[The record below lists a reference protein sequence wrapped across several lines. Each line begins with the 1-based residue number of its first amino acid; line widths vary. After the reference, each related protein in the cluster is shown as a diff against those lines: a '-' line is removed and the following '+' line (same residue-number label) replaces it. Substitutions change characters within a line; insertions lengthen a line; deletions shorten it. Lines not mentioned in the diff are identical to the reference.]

1 MNNSAFNGSEIA
13 LSKPLAGLELPIT
26 VSPSKDFRETFDRES
41 EPVTFGQVAKF
52 LSVPFRDEGMTA
64 EEFSKLTPED
74 KRKRDGVAGHWL
86 PGRARSSKDL
96 ISNYSQSFFVFDVL
110 DWRREEFEELIRIC
124 LIPDAFAVI
133 MHSLRGHTPD
143 NPRVRIIYPLFTPI
157 SLAEAYLAQPKVPE
171 LLCHLG
177 LSGRVVGE
185 RLSEV
190 DRSLELPN
198 VSWDEDY
205 WFRTIEG
212 TPIFADTILEMLS
225 DGVGPH

>member
-1 MNNSAFNGSEIA
+1 MGDDVVNHQIW
-13 LSKPLAGLELPIT
+13 
-26 VSPSKDFRETFDRES
+26 VS
-41 EPVTFGQVAKF
+41 
-52 LSVPFRDEGMTA
+52 
-64 EEFSKLTPED
+64 
-74 KRKRDGVAGHWL
+74 
-86 PGRARSSKDL
+86 
-96 ISNYSQSFFVFDVL
+96 
-110 DWRREEFEELIRIC
+110 
-124 LIPDAFAVI
+124 
-133 MHSLRGHTPD
+133 

-185 RLSEV
+185 RFSEV

-198 VSWDEDY
+198 VSCDEDC
-205 WFRTIEG
+205 WFRTTEG